1 MTDQTFSDLA
11 EEYAEADALT
21 AQWNAYVKQIQKP
34 IAEPLQKARAG
45 LKEAKEYQN
54 SVKEKLREAATSGG
68 ASITLPDG
76 LKVTV
81 SKRGEDTKE
90 ERLNVEAL
98 LKHVQENQPE
108 LIAEFTEM
116 VVVPAKE
123 QSVRITRPKN

>member
-1 MTDQTFSDLA
+1 MAGQTFSELA

-68 ASITLPDG
+68 ASL
-76 LKVTV
+76 TV
-81 SKRGEDTKE
+81 EK
-90 ERLNVEAL
+90 L
-98 LKHVQENQPE
+98 LG
-108 LIAEFTEM
+108 
-116 VVVPAKE
+116 
-123 QSVRITRPKN
+123 

>member
-1 MTDQTFSDLA
+1 MLTLA
-11 EEYAEADALT
+11 
-21 AQWNAYVKQIQKP
+21 
-34 IAEPLQKARAG
+34 
-45 LKEAKEYQN
+45 
-54 SVKEKLREAATSGG
+54 
-68 ASITLPDG
+68 DG

-90 ERLNVEAL
+90 DRLNVEAL
-98 LKHVQENQPE
+98 LKHVQEKQPE